1 MDFEFLLKIFTIIF
15 FVCLTALFSISE
27 VLFFRF
33 SKHKTKE
40 LLINRPLLFR
50 YYFTLVENNQRLFVT
65 LSIGKI
71 FGFAGTTIFGL
82 VLLNEINLFYF
93 LPESILLFVQI
104 IFLASL
110 LIIFAEVLP
119 KFFANVAP
127 HKLFKIIIP
136 PLYWINIFFFPIS
149 ELLNELIKSLLK
161 KINLK
166 NKNINLSNEELT
178 QMAELQKEDG
188 TLKED
193 EHELIESIVL
203 YQSVMVKEIM
213 RPRVDI
219 VAVNINSTFKEVL
232 EVITNT
238 GHSRIPVFKNEID
251 FIVGILY
258 AKDFLPYIENP
269 KLVENFN
276 IKNNLREPLFVPQTK
291 LINNLMREFQDKKM
305 HMAIVVDEYGGTS
318 GLITLEDIIEEII
331 GEIRDEY
338 EKDEHLIQ
346 KISPNSF
353 IVSGHVTIDE
363 LNDILNIDL
372 PTIDVDYETIGGFVL
387 HNAGMIPKINFS
399 FVENG
404 FKFTVK
410 EIQNKRIK
418 KILLENVNE
427 KKLSN

>member
-1 MDFEFLLKIFTIIF
+1 MDFELLLKIFTIIF

-33 SKHKTKE
+33 SIHKTKE

-50 YYFTLVENNQRLFVT
+50 YFFTLVENNQRLFVT

-82 VLLNEINLFYF
+82 VLLNEFNLFYF
-93 LPESILLFVQI
+93 IPESILLFVQI

-346 KISPNSF
+346 KISPNSL

>member
-178 QMAELQKEDG
+178 QLAELQKEDG

-418 KILLENVNE
+418 KILLENINE

>member
-93 LPESILLFVQI
+93 LPESIILFVQI

-136 PLYWINIFFFPIS
+136 PLYWINIFYFPIS

-178 QMAELQKEDG
+178 QLAELQKEDG

-346 KISPNSF
+346 KISSNSF

-418 KILLENVNE
+418 KILLENINE